1 MQRPSTASQGPARRD
16 ARSYRRTTSRVSWT
30 AMDGRAI
37 GNGESP
43 AHWSGNDN
51 ADSDINVLVVLDT
64 STTQAMR

>member
-1 MQRPSTASQGPARRD
+1 
-16 ARSYRRTTSRVSWT
+16 
-30 AMDGRAI
+30 MDGRAI

-43 AHWSGNDN
+43 AHWSDMLVAQLVDEFDPVEVWLFGSVARGNDN